1 MVVSLFKKQNN
12 VTELGAGFRKL
23 DYPTD
28 IIVALC
34 QRVIH
39 WRHTLENHSDPIDV
53 KKSIVLEESL
63 LPESSTLAQPILGSV
78 LTSHANVSCTSNFD
92 ADNKYLAVVTITIV
106 LEFEPGS
113 ATIDSRYYADF
124 KKIANFFSD
133 CSKIMVLFEGCGFGN
148 NTFNYNPIARLRFN
162 NIAKYLF
169 EEFEVSPSHF
179 CSVDSNNF
187 IKREEHRSDLDLQ
200 DTYQVKFLF
209 SYQHIAKTHYLVD
222 QK

>member
-1 MVVSLFKKQNN
+1 MVVSLFKKKNN
-12 VTELGAGFRKL
+12 LTELGAGFRKL

-39 WRHTLENHSDPIDV
+39 WRHTIKNHSDPIDI
-53 KKSIVLEESL
+53 KKLTVLEESPL
-63 LPESSTLAQPILGSV
+63 SESSTRTQPALSSV
-78 LTSHANVSCTSNFD
+78 LTSGTNVSCTSNFD
-92 ADNKYLAVVTITIV
+92 AENKYLAVVTIAMV
-106 LEFEPGS
+106 LEFEPEN
-113 ATIDSRYYADF
+113 AAINSRYYSDF

-133 CSKIMVLFEGCGFGN
+133 CSQIMVLFEGCGIGSS
-148 NTFNYNPIARLRFN
+148 TFNYNPIAKLRFN

-169 EEFEVSPSHF
+169 ENFEVSPSHF
-179 CSVDSNNF
+179 CPVDSNNF

-209 SYQHIAKTHYLVD
+209 SYKHIAEAHYLVG
-222 QK
+222 QN